1 MAWTQEMRDKS
12 TATRERKKREAAE
25 AKAVVKAAPPEPE
38 PEVMPGL
45 DEDPFGFPGLDEDPF
60 GFGPLPADEDDPYER
75 FLSDLDLETRKLLT
89 EEDGSTPQLRAIFEA
104 EVKKAKEA
112 RREVAKKQAA
122 ARASRHAKTDA
133 GLISPED
140 AAAAAFQRMMN
151 RKVKWTPR
159 MQRDDQGRILDAGI
173 RIDGRLLYDGIE
185 VTGTY
190 GEYLSCREIEW
201 RQRQAQMDFEG
212 KSKLNEQRRLS
223 TGALRVEFN
232 LNGAQA

>member
-12 TATRERKKREAAE
+12 AATRERKKREAAE

-45 DEDPFGFPGLDEDPF
+45 DEDPFGL
-60 GFGPLPADEDDPYER
+60 GPLPADEPASEPTDDPFER

-232 LNGAQA
+232 LNGAQV